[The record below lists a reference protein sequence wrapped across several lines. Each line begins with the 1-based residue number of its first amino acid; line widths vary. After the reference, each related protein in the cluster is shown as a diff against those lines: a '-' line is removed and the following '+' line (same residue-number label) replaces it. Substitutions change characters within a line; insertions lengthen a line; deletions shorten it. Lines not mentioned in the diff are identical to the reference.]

1 MSHDQ
6 QSTRENAPLKGLRVV
21 EFGQYIAVPAC
32 GQTMAELGADVIK
45 VEPPEGD
52 AGRYAGWNKD
62 QFGPL
67 FSAWNRSKRSV
78 VLDLRDP
85 EGRRNA
91 FALACTADVVLQNY
105 RPGVMEK
112 LGLHAAAL
120 TSTVPRLVYGQV
132 SGFGQTGPAS
142 QRAGFDIAAQA
153 ESGMMSINGDGDRDP
168 TRVGFTVVDV
178 MAANALTS
186 GVFAALLRR
195 SVSGEGGIVDVS
207 LVDVAVSALS
217 STWAEYRLNGVV
229 PVRSGNGQTNAT
241 PAAEVMPTVDGNV
254 VISAY
259 TKEHFARLCGAL
271 DRPDIAA
278 DPRFC
283 ENAAR
288 LKNRHAMLI
297 DLRHATSQFSTAD
310 LCERLTR
317 AGVVFGQVR
326 TMAEVT
332 PGEAGVSADL
342 FVQVHAS
349 GRGPV
354 SLPACPTTFH
364 DYHRRDGRLPDIGE
378 HTAEVLADLSLKN
391 PDSARNE
398 QTRTQHNGETAVP
411 GR

>member
-1 MSHDQ
+1 MSNDRHNTPD
-6 QSTRENAPLKGLRVV
+6 NAPLKGLRVV

-32 GQTMAELGADVIK
+32 GQMMAELGADVIK

-52 AGRYAGWNKD
+52 AGRYAGWNRD
-62 QFGPL
+62 HYGPI
-67 FSAWNRSKRSV
+67 FSACNWSKRSV
-78 VLDLRDP
+78 ALDLRDP
-85 EGRRNA
+85 EGRKDA

-112 LGLHAAAL
+112 LGLDAAAL
-120 TSTVPRLVYGQV
+120 TDEVPRLIYGQV

-186 GVFAALLRR
+186 GVLAALVRR
-195 SVSGEGGIVDVS
+195 SVSGRGGIVDVS

-217 STWAEYRLNGVV
+217 SVWADYRLTGVV
-229 PVRSGNGQTNAT
+229 PVRTGNGQINAT
-241 PAAEVMPTVDGNV
+241 PAAEVMPTADGNV

-259 TKEHFARLCGAL
+259 TKEHFARLCAAL
-271 DRPDIAA
+271 DRPEIAA

-288 LKNRHAMLI
+288 LKNRETMLVE
-297 DLRHATSQFSTAD
+297 LRRATSRFSTAD

-317 AGVVFGQVR
+317 IGVVFGMVR
-326 TMAEVT
+326 TMEEIR
-332 PGEAGVSADL
+332 PGQAGVSADL
-342 FVQVHAS
+342 FVKVHTAGREPMLLPGCPAS
-349 GRGPV
+349 
-354 SLPACPTTFH
+354 FH
-364 DYHRRDGRLPDIGE
+364 DYRRHEGRLPDIGE
-378 HTAEVLADLSLKN
+378 HTAEVLAELSIERAGACA
-391 PDSARNE
+391 D
-398 QTRTQHNGETAVP
+398 
-411 GR
+411 